1 MENESLKSKALFS
14 AIWKFLERIIAQ
26 LVSLVVSIILAR
38 ILMPE
43 DYSVV
48 SLVAIFFTF
57 ANILISGG
65 FNSALIQKKNADET
79 DYSTVLLLCVIFSLV
94 IYALIFYAAPFLA
107 TLYEQPLLTPI
118 FRVMGLTLPINA
130 VKSIWCAYISAHL
143 QFKKFFFATIG
154 GTLISAVVG
163 ITMAVTGSGPWALV
177 AQQMT
182 NAVIDTAI
190 LILTTRIGFK
200 FVFSFSRFKELFSYG
215 WKVLVSSFI
224 GTVYSQIVPLVIGVK
239 YTSADLAYYTKG
251 KSFPEL
257 LSTTTTNT
265 LAAVLFPVLSKFQ
278 DSKESLHNYTR
289 LYIRLS
295 SYVAFPLMLG
305 LFAVAD
311 SFVSV
316 LLTDKWLFAV
326 PYIKIFCVANMFE
339 MVHIGNCET
348 IKAMGRSDVYLVMEI
363 VKKTAYFITIG
374 LFLFFSN
381 SPVVLAT
388 AFIVCT
394 LIALVVNSQPN
405 RKLIGY
411 DIKEQIADILPNLII
426 AVIMCLV
433 VICIGKIEM
442 NKIGTLCLQILAGVF
457 VYLFLSLITH
467 NRSFNYIIGL
477 VKEFRNKK
485 GK

>member
-1 MENESLKSKALFS
+1 
-14 AIWKFLERIIAQ
+14 
-26 LVSLVVSIILAR
+26 
-38 ILMPE
+38 
-43 DYSVV
+43 
-48 SLVAIFFTF
+48 
-57 ANILISGG
+57 
-65 FNSALIQKKNADET
+65 
-79 DYSTVLLLCVIFSLV
+79 
-94 IYALIFYAAPFLA
+94 
-107 TLYEQPLLTPI
+107 
-118 FRVMGLTLPINA
+118 
-130 VKSIWCAYISAHL
+130 
-143 QFKKFFFATIG
+143 
-154 GTLISAVVG
+154 
-163 ITMAVTGSGPWALV
+163 
-177 AQQMT
+177 
-182 NAVIDTAI
+182 
-190 LILTTRIGFK
+190 
-200 FVFSFSRFKELFSYG
+200 
-215 WKVLVSSFI
+215 
-224 GTVYSQIVPLVIGVK
+224 
-239 YTSADLAYYTKG
+239 
-251 KSFPEL
+251 
-257 LSTTTTNT
+257 
-265 LAAVLFPVLSKFQ
+265 
-278 DSKESLHNYTR
+278 
-289 LYIRLS
+289 
-295 SYVAFPLMLG
+295 MLG

-411 DIKEQIADILPNLII
+411 DIKEQVADILPNLII

-442 NKIGTLCLQILAGVF
+442 NKIGTLCLQIVAGVF

-477 VKEFRNKK
+477 VKELRNK
-485 GK
+485 